1 MASVVGIVFAVIFG
15 VACLGVIAFIVYK
28 KMSGN
33 RLFLL
38 KKLITISIDDEYDEE
53 HDAFDDDANDVQIG
67 EAYAPYD
74 HKSSRQDF
82 SHVV

>member
-1 MASVVGIVFAVIFG
+1 MFAVIFG
-15 VACLGVIAFIVYK
+15 VACLGVIGFIVYK
-28 KMSGN
+28 KMSGKFITQISKIN
-33 RLFLL
+33 R
-38 KKLITISIDDEYDEE
+38 IQDDEYDEE

>member
-15 VACLGVIAFIVYK
+15 VACLGVIGFIIYK
-28 KMSGN
+28 KMSGKYFFRKFSPMN
-33 RLFLL
+33 GILA
-38 KKLITISIDDEYDEE
+38 DEYDEE